1 MHGGFGGGGM
11 HFGGCRFAGGG
22 FRGCM
27 IGSYVRSQIVEI
39 FTRSP
44 PDSIIDLA
52 QWSLN
57 YHERQRRRLA
67 DKVQRRR
74 LADKVKICAEI
85 CIALCGPKFKSSVR
99 DSGANRRP

>member
-1 MHGGFGGGGM
+1 MHGGFGSGTHGGFGGGGM

-44 PDSIIDLA
+44 PIR
-52 QWSLN
+52 SLISPN
-57 YHERQRRRLA
+57 GHL
-67 DKVQRRR
+67 
-74 LADKVKICAEI
+74 ITT
-85 CIALCGPKFKSSVR
+85 SV
-99 DSGANRRP
+99 SAGVWLTK